1 MYDKNAIINQ
11 VLKLFGLLLGA
22 DRSYLMNEYD
32 FQHLKQLKFEII
44 EEKILKRLD
53 DSLKSNKKLSIDS
66 IMKNNRPIGVIF
78 AVI

>member
-44 EEKILKRLD
+44 E
-53 DSLKSNKKLSIDS
+53 
-66 IMKNNRPIGVIF
+66 
-78 AVI
+78 